1 MLSSIL
7 PKNQRKQFDLRYH
20 SSKVEFFRSL
30 LGRIEDTTNTFRN
43 YLTFKTSINFNFK
56 TEEKSRKQTIIKKIL
71 PDLELK
77 KTWKLLRNCHLQ
89 KNPVELFQYFCQ
101 KRLSVI
107 RLQKYELI
115 SIVLQKLVTR
125 RPSVKLFRQ
134 NSRIRYK
141 RENHWSW
148 AHFLTF
154 PIVKE
159 RKWNKKKSFWTIRG
173 TLSSWRVVELS
184 LEIGQSHFSSWW
196 SLFVFIDGG
205 TKQFLGF
212 EVSRFSYQGKCDLLK
227 LHVCLF

>member
-1 MLSSIL
+1 M
-7 PKNQRKQFDLRYH
+7 
-20 SSKVEFFRSL
+20 
-30 LGRIEDTTNTFRN
+30 
-43 YLTFKTSINFNFK
+43 
-56 TEEKSRKQTIIKKIL
+56 
-71 PDLELK
+71 PDLGIQNDLK
-77 KTWKLLRNCHLQ
+77 IIEEYQIFSTVHLQ
-89 KNPVELFQYFCQ
+89 KNPFELFQYFCQ

-159 RKWNKKKSFWTIRG
+159 RKWNSSGIRRKVFGLFAALYHLEEWLNCHWKSVKVIF
-173 TLSSWRVVELS
+173 RV
-184 LEIGQSHFSSWW
+184 GGHFLYLLMAEHNNLW
-196 SLFVFIDGG
+196 V
-205 TKQFLGF
+205 LGF
-212 EVSRFSYQGKCDLLK
+212 HALQINESVIYWGYIIFWQVQIFLKYENVKKRFEQ
-227 LHVCLF
+227 FEFAM

>member
-1 MLSSIL
+1 MSPCFQTPKRHFEINWPLKPQSISISKL
-7 PKNQRKQFDLRYH
+7 RK
-20 SSKVEFFRSL
+20 K
-30 LGRIEDTTNTFRN
+30 LGTNN
-43 YLTFKTSINFNFK
+43 NKENISWCW
-56 TEEKSRKQTIIKKIL
+56 IKK
-71 PDLELK
+71 DLQIIEEYQIFS
-77 KTWKLLRNCHLQ
+77 TGHLQ
-89 KNPVELFQYFCQ
+89 KNPVELFQYFFQ

-173 TLSSWRVVELS
+173 TLSSWGVVELS

-205 TKQFLGF
+205 T
-212 EVSRFSYQGKCDLLK
+212 
-227 LHVCLF
+227 